1 MQLYV
6 YTSIE
11 ARLWRAS
18 LLWRS
23 GTTALQQWWLGDGA
37 SSNALSISSFTPMA
51 NPVAKQW
58 CSRQARGHDS
68 CPMIA
73 IPCQCSSERM
83 KPSFGKANPQKLI
96 VPLLLL
102 VSHFIAFSA
111 TAGGH
116 HAFACLTRALEIEEW
131 FSRLM
136 PKVVPVVTSFSR
148 MYIYRQNLGFS
159 AIWRY
164 SHSGLLTA
172 LIPILNQ
179 HII

>member
-1 MQLYV
+1 MCPVLHNALADRHIYI
-6 YTSIE
+6 YIYKYRGISNRT
-11 ARLWRAS
+11 RLLAS
-18 LLWRS
+18 LRS
-23 GTTALQQWWLGDGA
+23 LRSRRSA
-37 SSNALSISSFTPMA
+37 ISSFTPMA

-83 KPSFGKANPQKLI
+83 KPSFGKANPQKHI

-116 HAFACLTRALEIEEW
+116 HAFTCLTRALEIEEW

-136 PKVVPVVTSFSR
+136 SKVVPVVTSFSR

-159 AIWRY
+159 AMALLPQRS
-164 SHSGLLTA
+164 SHG
-172 LIPILNQ
+172 IPILNQ